1 MKKQSNLSRLMGYA
15 GGHKILT
22 YLSWILSVMS
32 ALLALVPFWYIWRI
46 VHDILEA
53 SPDYSQAGNVTSCGW
68 SAVLF
73 AVLSIVVYIAGLM
86 CSHMSAFRVAAN
98 IRKELMRHITALPLG
113 VTEKYGSGNL
123 RRIVNTSS
131 AATETY
137 LAHRLPDK
145 AGAIAT
151 PIGLLFL
158 LLAFDRR
165 LGLLSLVPVVL
176 GVALF
181 IFAVMDFTPGDP
193 AVMILGEGATE
204 AEYSALHAKLGLND
218 PLLVR
223 YARYIWNALHGDFGV
238 SYRTGLPVFQEI
250 ASRLPYTFVLAVVS
264 TIIAV
269 TIGLPV
275 GVFSAV
281 KQYSLSD
288 NFALGCALLLTS
300 MPTFWLAMML
310 VLGFSLK
317 MRWLPAMGVTGWK
330 NFILPAI
337 ATASSSTASLL
348 RMTRSTMLEV
358 IRQDYIR
365 TARAKGAKESRVIFD
380 HALRN
385 ALLPV
390 VTLIGVNFGVALGG
404 TIVIEQVFA
413 IPGLGQLMVNAIRTK
428 DTPMVIASLLFTAVI
443 ASLINLL
450 VDILYAYIDP
460 RLRAKFTVAKKR
472 KVSA

>member
-1 MKKQSNLSRLMGYA
+1 M
-15 GGHKILT
+15 
-22 YLSWILSVMS
+22 
-32 ALLALVPFWYIWRI
+32 
-46 VHDILEA
+46 
-53 SPDYSQAGNVTSCGW
+53 
-68 SAVLF
+68 
-73 AVLSIVVYIAGLM
+73 
-86 CSHMSAFRVAAN
+86 
-98 IRKELMRHITALPLG
+98 
-113 VTEKYGSGNL
+113 
-123 RRIVNTSS
+123 
-131 AATETY
+131 
-137 LAHRLPDK
+137 
-145 AGAIAT
+145 
-151 PIGLLFL
+151 
-158 LLAFDRR
+158 
-165 LGLLSLVPVVL
+165 
-176 GVALF
+176 
-181 IFAVMDFTPGDP
+181 
-193 AVMILGEGATE
+193 
-204 AEYSALHAKLGLND
+204 
-218 PLLVR
+218 VR

-269 TIGLPV
+269 TIGLPI

>member
-1 MKKQSNLSRLMGYA
+1 MLR
-15 GGHKILT
+15 
-22 YLSWILSVMS
+22 
-32 ALLALVPFWYIWRI
+32 YI
-46 VHDILEA
+46 
-53 SPDYSQAGNVTSCGW
+53 
-68 SAVLF
+68 F
-73 AVLSIVVYIAGLM
+73 
-86 CSHMSAFRVAAN
+86 
-98 IRKELMRHITALPLG
+98 
-113 VTEKYGSGNL
+113 
-123 RRIVNTSS
+123 
-131 AATETY
+131 
-137 LAHRLPDK
+137 
-145 AGAIAT
+145 
-151 PIGLLFL
+151 
-158 LLAFDRR
+158 RR
-165 LGLLSLVPVVL
+165 LLMLIPVVL

-204 AEYSALHAKLGLND
+204 AEYAALRAELGLND
-218 PLLVR
+218 PLLLR
-223 YARYIWNALHGDFGV
+223 YGRYILNALKGDFGV
-238 SYRTGLPVFQEI
+238 SYRTQIPVFQEI
-250 ASRLPYTFVLAVVS
+250 AARLPYTAVLAIVS
-264 TIIAV
+264 TLIAV

-288 NFALGCALLLTS
+288 NFALGCALLMTS

-310 VLGFSLK
+310 VLYFSLK
-317 MRWLPAMGVTGWK
+317 LKWLPAMGVKDWT

-337 ATASSSTASLL
+337 ANASATTASLL

-365 TARAKGAKESRVIFD
+365 TARAKGAKESTVIFG

-390 VTLIGVNFGVALGG
+390 VTLIGVNFGAALSG

-428 DTPMVIASLLFTAVI
+428 DTPMIIASLLFTAII
-443 ASLINLL
+443 ASLVNLL

-460 RLRAKFTVAKKR
+460 RLKAKFSVIKR
-472 KVSA
+472 KKVSA

>member
-1 MKKQSNLSRLMGYA
+1 MLR
-15 GGHKILT
+15 
-22 YLSWILSVMS
+22 
-32 ALLALVPFWYIWRI
+32 YI
-46 VHDILEA
+46 
-53 SPDYSQAGNVTSCGW
+53 
-68 SAVLF
+68 F
-73 AVLSIVVYIAGLM
+73 
-86 CSHMSAFRVAAN
+86 
-98 IRKELMRHITALPLG
+98 
-113 VTEKYGSGNL
+113 
-123 RRIVNTSS
+123 
-131 AATETY
+131 
-137 LAHRLPDK
+137 
-145 AGAIAT
+145 
-151 PIGLLFL
+151 
-158 LLAFDRR
+158 RR
-165 LGLLSLVPVVL
+165 LLMLIPVVL

-204 AEYSALHAKLGLND
+204 AEYAALRASLGLND

-223 YARYIWNALHGDFGV
+223 YARYIVNALKGDFGV
-238 SYRTGLPVFQEI
+238 SYRTQIPVFQEI
-250 ASRLPYTFVLAVVS
+250 AARLPYTAILAVVS
-264 TIIAV
+264 TLLAV

-288 NFALGCALLLTS
+288 NMALGCALLMTS

-310 VLGFSLK
+310 VLYFSLK
-317 MRWLPAMGVTGWK
+317 LKWLPAMGVQSWRH
-330 NFILPAI
+330 FILPAI
-337 ATASSSTASLL
+337 ANASATTASLT

-365 TARAKGAKESRVIFD
+365 TARAKGAKENTVIFG

-390 VTLIGVNFGVALGG
+390 VTLIGVNFGAALSG

-428 DTPMVIASLLFTAVI
+428 DTPMIIASLLFTAII
-443 ASLINLL
+443 ASLVNLL

-460 RLRAKFTVAKKR
+460 RLKAKFSVVKR
-472 KVSA
+472 KKVSA

>member
-1 MKKQSNLSRLMGYA
+1 MLR
-15 GGHKILT
+15 
-22 YLSWILSVMS
+22 
-32 ALLALVPFWYIWRI
+32 YI
-46 VHDILEA
+46 
-53 SPDYSQAGNVTSCGW
+53 
-68 SAVLF
+68 F
-73 AVLSIVVYIAGLM
+73 
-86 CSHMSAFRVAAN
+86 
-98 IRKELMRHITALPLG
+98 
-113 VTEKYGSGNL
+113 
-123 RRIVNTSS
+123 
-131 AATETY
+131 
-137 LAHRLPDK
+137 
-145 AGAIAT
+145 
-151 PIGLLFL
+151 
-158 LLAFDRR
+158 RR
-165 LGLLSLVPVVL
+165 LLMLIPVVL

-204 AEYSALHAKLGLND
+204 AEYAALRAELGLND
-218 PLLVR
+218 PLLLR
-223 YARYIWNALHGDFGV
+223 YGRYILNALKGDFGV
-238 SYRTGLPVFQEI
+238 SYRTQIPVFQGI
-250 ASRLPYTFVLAVVS
+250 AARLPYTAVLAIVS
-264 TIIAV
+264 TLIAV

-288 NFALGCALLLTS
+288 NFALGCALLMTS

-310 VLGFSLK
+310 VLYFSLK
-317 MRWLPAMGVTGWK
+317 LKWLPAMGVKDWT

-337 ATASSSTASLL
+337 ANASATTASLL

-365 TARAKGAKESRVIFD
+365 TARAKGAKESTVIFG

-390 VTLIGVNFGVALGG
+390 VTLIGVNFGAALSG

-428 DTPMVIASLLFTAVI
+428 DTPMIIASLLFTAII
-443 ASLINLL
+443 ASLVNLL

-460 RLRAKFTVAKKR
+460 RLKAKFSVIKR
-472 KVSA
+472 KKVSA

>member
-1 MKKQSNLSRLMGYA
+1 MLR
-15 GGHKILT
+15 
-22 YLSWILSVMS
+22 
-32 ALLALVPFWYIWRI
+32 YI
-46 VHDILEA
+46 
-53 SPDYSQAGNVTSCGW
+53 
-68 SAVLF
+68 F
-73 AVLSIVVYIAGLM
+73 
-86 CSHMSAFRVAAN
+86 
-98 IRKELMRHITALPLG
+98 
-113 VTEKYGSGNL
+113 
-123 RRIVNTSS
+123 
-131 AATETY
+131 
-137 LAHRLPDK
+137 
-145 AGAIAT
+145 
-151 PIGLLFL
+151 
-158 LLAFDRR
+158 RR
-165 LGLLSLVPVVL
+165 LLMLIPVVL

-204 AEYSALHAKLGLND
+204 AEYAALRAELGLND
-218 PLLVR
+218 PLLLR
-223 YARYIWNALHGDFGV
+223 YGRYILNALKGDFGV
-238 SYRTGLPVFQEI
+238 SYRTQIPVFQEI
-250 ASRLPYTFVLAVVS
+250 AARLPYTAVLAIVS
-264 TIIAV
+264 TLIAV

-288 NFALGCALLLTS
+288 NFALGCALLMTS

-310 VLGFSLK
+310 VLYFSLK
-317 MRWLPAMGVTGWK
+317 LKWLPAMGVKDWT

-337 ATASSSTASLL
+337 ANASATTASLL

-365 TARAKGAKESRVIFD
+365 TARAKGAKESTVIFG

-390 VTLIGVNFGVALGG
+390 VTLIGVNFGAALSG

-428 DTPMVIASLLFTAVI
+428 DTPMIIASLLFTAII
-443 ASLINLL
+443 ASLVNLL

-460 RLRAKFTVAKKR
+460 RLKAKFSVVKR
-472 KVSA
+472 KKVSA

>member
-1 MKKQSNLSRLMGYA
+1 MLR
-15 GGHKILT
+15 
-22 YLSWILSVMS
+22 
-32 ALLALVPFWYIWRI
+32 YI
-46 VHDILEA
+46 
-53 SPDYSQAGNVTSCGW
+53 
-68 SAVLF
+68 F
-73 AVLSIVVYIAGLM
+73 
-86 CSHMSAFRVAAN
+86 
-98 IRKELMRHITALPLG
+98 
-113 VTEKYGSGNL
+113 
-123 RRIVNTSS
+123 
-131 AATETY
+131 
-137 LAHRLPDK
+137 
-145 AGAIAT
+145 
-151 PIGLLFL
+151 
-158 LLAFDRR
+158 RR
-165 LGLLSLVPVVL
+165 LLMLIPVVL

-204 AEYSALHAKLGLND
+204 AEYAALRAELGLND
-218 PLLVR
+218 PLLLR
-223 YARYIWNALHGDFGV
+223 YGRYILNALMGDFGV
-238 SYRTGLPVFQEI
+238 SYRTQIPVFQEI
-250 ASRLPYTFVLAVVS
+250 AARLPYTAVLAIVS
-264 TIIAV
+264 TLIAV

-288 NFALGCALLLTS
+288 NFALGCALLMTS

-310 VLGFSLK
+310 VLYFSLK
-317 MRWLPAMGVTGWK
+317 LKWLPAMGVKDWT

-337 ATASSSTASLL
+337 ANASATTASLL

-365 TARAKGAKESRVIFD
+365 TARAKGAKESTVIFG

-390 VTLIGVNFGVALGG
+390 VTLIGVNFGAALSG

-428 DTPMVIASLLFTAVI
+428 DTPMIIASLLFTAII
-443 ASLINLL
+443 ASLVNLL

-460 RLRAKFTVAKKR
+460 RLKAKFSVIKR
-472 KVSA
+472 KKVSA

>member
-1 MKKQSNLSRLMGYA
+1 MSR
-15 GGHKILT
+15 
-22 YLSWILSVMS
+22 
-32 ALLALVPFWYIWRI
+32 YI
-46 VHDILEA
+46 
-53 SPDYSQAGNVTSCGW
+53 
-68 SAVLF
+68 F
-73 AVLSIVVYIAGLM
+73 
-86 CSHMSAFRVAAN
+86 
-98 IRKELMRHITALPLG
+98 
-113 VTEKYGSGNL
+113 
-123 RRIVNTSS
+123 
-131 AATETY
+131 
-137 LAHRLPDK
+137 
-145 AGAIAT
+145 
-151 PIGLLFL
+151 
-158 LLAFDRR
+158 RR
-165 LGLLSLVPVVL
+165 LLMLVPVVL

-404 TIVIEQVFA
+404 TIVIEHVFA